1 MIERFEQSERPRAF
15 AATLFTFAAL
25 IAHEWFGSI
34 CRTSFIITLSHL
46 FRNVESRKL
55 WEFDAIASKMF
66 NDSNRRSE
74 RAVNVRHA
82 PRAFPR
88 GCARW
93 FAPTRW
99 DRSVS
104 SHVHRNQLPGPGHDP
119 PKRRARSAQL
129 PAHSHFAILSTP
141 ETFERTRIHPN
152 QAS

>member
-15 AATLFTFAAL
+15 AATLFTSAAL

-34 CRTSFIITLSHL
+34 CRTSSIITLSHL

-66 NDSNRRSE
+66 NDSNRRRE

-88 GCARW
+88 GCARS
-93 FAPTRW
+93 FAPARW
-99 DRSVS
+99 DQSVS
-104 SHVHRNQLPGPGHDP
+104 SDVRRNQRRGPVRDP
-119 PKRRARSAQL
+119 PNCRARSAQL
-129 PAHSHFAILSTP
+129 PARSHFAILSTP
-141 ETFERTRIHPN
+141 GTFER
-152 QAS
+152 